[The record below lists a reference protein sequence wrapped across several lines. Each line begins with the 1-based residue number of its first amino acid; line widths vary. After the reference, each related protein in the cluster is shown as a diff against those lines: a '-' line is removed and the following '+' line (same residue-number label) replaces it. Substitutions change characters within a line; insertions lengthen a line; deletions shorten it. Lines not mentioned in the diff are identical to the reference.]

1 MKHNVPDKPYCN
13 SRKFDRFMTF
23 LPTRANINL
32 DCCTEQDC
40 LSARDHDTRC
50 GTLCYTRKLPTSFL
64 PWHMLTSIR
73 SPTASRKSSRR
84 GKANRTPTQRR
95 SIQRSSRR
103 SPPRRCQRKAGRLR
117 SRLPRK
123 QCEKRAATGQATI
136 SQTSA
141 ISCERS
147 KSGGKQAQAGRL
159 RKRFNLL
166 IRASLHGKFSFRE
179 KRLWR

>member
-1 MKHNVPDKPYCN
+1 MLSAPNVSTPFLVHTRNPLTIAIDECREKTCVKHKVPDKPYCN

-23 LPTRANINL
+23 LPTRANLNL

-50 GTLCYTRKLPTSFL
+50 GTLCYTRKLPISFL

-103 SPPRRCQRKAGRLR
+103 SPPPSSKA
-117 SRLPRK
+117 
-123 QCEKRAATGQATI
+123 
-136 SQTSA
+136 
-141 ISCERS
+141 
-147 KSGGKQAQAGRL
+147 
-159 RKRFNLL
+159 
-166 IRASLHGKFSFRE
+166 
-179 KRLWR
+179 